1 MNDLYA
7 YCNRL
12 LKDLISIPSFE
23 EKQFP
28 GIQEYILDEL
38 RDSGCEASVDR
49 TSDCIIARK
58 SANPDAR
65 TLLLSAHFDTV
76 VPTTAWTMDPLNPL
90 EKGGRIYG
98 LGSSDCKGGI
108 VSILAAL
115 KKAKPSNNV
124 VVVITGYEDMKK
136 VVSGKQYR
144 GADLIPGDID
154 IAADTGI
161 VTEASVRDEKFAF
174 INGMFGKVSF
184 SVNARGKQSHACHP
198 ERGVNAIY
206 VAMEAVRILE
216 ERLPR
221 ENYRYRSQNYQ
232 ETFNVGKISG
242 GSAENIVP
250 HECVVEMEHRFS
262 PNSSLEEK
270 KRVIE
275 DLLADLNSVELKYN
289 FEFPAFLAEPVRSL
303 HRLASERLGYPVQ
316 ERMSRGGT
324 DANIFNARGIPA
336 VVFGPGECNQVHQAD
351 EYITFDRVVECADII
366 SDILEE
372 GF

>member
-1 MNDLYA
+1 MIDLYA
-7 YCNRL
+7 YCNRM

-49 TSDCIIARK
+49 TSDCIIGRK

-144 GADLIPGDID
+144 GADLIPG
-154 IAADTGI
+154 
-161 VTEASVRDEKFAF
+161 
-174 INGMFGKVSF
+174 
-184 SVNARGKQSHACHP
+184 H
-198 ERGVNAIY
+198 
-206 VAMEAVRILE
+206 
-216 ERLPR
+216 
-221 ENYRYRSQNYQ
+221 
-232 ETFNVGKISG
+232 
-242 GSAENIVP
+242 
-250 HECVVEMEHRFS
+250 
-262 PNSSLEEK
+262 
-270 KRVIE
+270 
-275 DLLADLNSVELKYN
+275 
-289 FEFPAFLAEPVRSL
+289 
-303 HRLASERLGYPVQ
+303 
-316 ERMSRGGT
+316 
-324 DANIFNARGIPA
+324 
-336 VVFGPGECNQVHQAD
+336 
-351 EYITFDRVVECADII
+351 
-366 SDILEE
+366 
-372 GF
+372 